1 MKTLV
6 VYYSYE
12 GNTLKLVEAIKEKFD
27 VDVLELKPKKE
38 RKTKTLFRFI
48 WGGIQVYMKKK
59 PKLEE
64 YSINLDEYDSIIFG
78 SPCWFGTYAPPINT
92 FISEN
97 DIKNKNIYLFVSNG
111 GNLRHTFKDFEKSL
125 IGNNIVSTLELKYPI
140 KTGIEESINKTINWL
155 NKNLIK

>member
-12 GNTLKLVEAIKEKFD
+12 GNTLKLVESIKENFD

-48 WGGIQVYMKKK
+48 WGGIQVYMTKR
-59 PKLEE
+59 PKLET
-64 YSINLDEYDSIIFG
+64 YNINLDEYDNIIFG
-78 SPCWFGTYAPPINT
+78 CPCWFGTYAPPINT

-97 DIKNKNIYLFVSNG
+97 EIKNKNIYLLVSNG
-111 GNLRHTFKDFEKSL
+111 GNLRHTFKDFEESL
-125 IGNNIVSTLELKYPI
+125 KCNNIVSKLEIKYPI
-140 KTGIEESINKTINWL
+140 KTGLEENINKTISWL
-155 NKNLIK
+155 NENLIR